1 MSLYIFNLI
10 VWTWIIMAVM
20 VFIVLIF
27 VPAPYGRFTS
37 KSWGILIPDRMGW
50 FFMEIPSLLV
60 FTWFFIAGDAPE
72 NAALIFTAGLWILH
86 YLHRS
91 LIFPFRI
98 RTKKKKMPLAIPAM
112 AVFFNLVNG
121 FLNGY
126 YLGNM
131 ISPDGWYRFTNPI
144 LVTGGLLFFAGLV
157 INLQSDE
164 ILIHLRKNSENGY
177 AIPYGG
183 MFRWVSCPNYL
194 GELMEWAGFALMA
207 WNLAALSFFLW
218 TFANLVPRALNY
230 QQWYKKTFPAY
241 PPERKAIIP
250 FLL

>member
-1 MSLYIFNLI
+1 MSLYSFNLV
-10 VWTWIIMAVM
+10 VWTWLIIAVL
-20 VFIVLIF
+20 VFIVLMFI
-27 VPAPYGRFTS
+27 PAPYGRFTS
-37 KSWGILIPDRMGW
+37 KSWGVMIPDRLGW

-60 FTWFFIAGDAPE
+60 FGYFFFAGSAGHSS
-72 NAALIFTAGLWILH
+72 ALVFTASLWLLH
-86 YLHRS
+86 YIHRS

-98 RTKKKKMPLAIPAM
+98 RTRKKKMPLAIPAM

-131 ISPDGWYRFTNPI
+131 TVPGGWYSFKNPWLI
-144 LVTGGLLFFAGLV
+144 AGAILFFAGLV

-164 ILIHLRKNSENGY
+164 ILISLRKNSENGY

-194 GELMEWAGFALMA
+194 GELMEWAGFAIMA
-207 WNLAALSFFLW
+207 WNLAAVSFFLW

-230 QQWYKKTFPAY
+230 QRWYKKTFTDY

-250 FLL
+250 YLL